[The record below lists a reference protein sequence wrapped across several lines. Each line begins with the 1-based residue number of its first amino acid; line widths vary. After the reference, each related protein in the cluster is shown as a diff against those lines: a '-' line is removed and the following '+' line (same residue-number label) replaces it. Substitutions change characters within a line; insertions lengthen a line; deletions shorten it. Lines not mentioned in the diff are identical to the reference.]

1 MKLLIDFMLIGGIV
15 INALILLILFK
26 SKKKELPQKLL
37 ILFFGIIFL
46 YMFHAYAEV
55 HKVKLLYIIT
65 FIFNDTI
72 ELFIGP
78 LLYIYIK
85 SLFEDHK
92 TLLRKNWIHFIPLI
106 IYIGVISIP
115 FIISIVNKKF
125 VFNYLKVLNDNNA
138 VFFMS
143 LIVYLLIY
151 LVFSLKLFYR
161 YKKAMEANFS
171 TISETDFGWV
181 KQMLLGTLLVAILDL
196 LGTCYE
202 IYVGEDAIDT
212 SFITLILV
220 VILIGYLGY
229 YGVRQSKIFVP
240 DFLIQEPVLQSK
252 IVEKSKVTSIVDEE
266 MFQEL
271 QTRLENIFISD
282 KPYLDEAL
290 TLNKLAQM
298 ISTTDKKLS
307 GMLNQHMKITFYD
320 IINKYRVAAV
330 KDKLASKD
338 FENYT
343 LLGIAYECGFKS
355 KTSFNRIFKK
365 ETGLSPSQYKKANL
379 S

>member
-1 MKLLIDFMLIGGIV
+1 MKLLIDFILIGGIV
-15 INALILLILFK
+15 INGLILLILLK
-26 SKKKELPQKLL
+26 SKKKELPKKLL
-37 ILFFGIIFL
+37 IFFFGIIFF
-46 YMFHAYAEV
+46 YMFHAYADV
-55 HKVKLLYIIT
+55 HNIRLLYIFT

-106 IYIGVISIP
+106 IYIGVVTIP
-115 FIISIVNKKF
+115 IIISLVSKKF
-125 VFNYLKVLNDNNA
+125 IFNYLKTLNDGSML
-138 VFFMS
+138 FFTGFLVY
-143 LIVYLLIY
+143 LIVY
-151 LVFSLKLFYR
+151 SLCSLQLFYR
-161 YKKAMEANFS
+161 YNKAMEANFS
-171 TISETDFGWV
+171 TITETDFGWV
-181 KQMLLGTLLVAILDL
+181 KQMLIGTLVVAILDL
-196 LGTCYE
+196 LGSFYE
-202 IYVGEDAIDT
+202 IYVGKDAIDT

-229 YGVRQSKIFVP
+229 YGVRQSKILIP
-240 DFLIQEPVLQSK
+240 DFLIQEPILQSQV
-252 IVEKSKVTSIVDEE
+252 VEKNKVISTADEE

-271 QTRLENIFISD
+271 QMRLEKVFISE
-282 KPYLDEAL
+282 KPYLDEEL

-307 GMLNQHMKITFYD
+307 GLLNQHMKITFYD
-320 IINKYRVAAV
+320 IINKYRVIAV
-330 KDKLASKD
+330 KEKIASKD

-365 ETGLSPSQYKKANL
+365 ETGLSPSQYKKVNL
-379 S
+379 G

>member
-1 MKLLIDFMLIGGIV
+1 MELFIDFVLIGGIV
-15 INALILLILFK
+15 INGLILLILLR
-26 SKKKELPQKLL
+26 SKKKELPKKLL
-37 ILFFGIIFL
+37 VFFFGIIFL

-55 HKVKLLYIIT
+55 HELRSLYIAT

-92 TLLRKNWIHFIPLI
+92 TLFRKNWIHFIPLL

-115 FIISIVNKKF
+115 FIISILNGKF
-125 VFNYLKVLNDNNA
+125 IFYYLNVLNEGS
-138 VFFMS
+138 VLFFS
-143 LIVYLLIY
+143 ACLLYLIVYLL
-151 LVFSLKLFYR
+151 FSLKLFSKYH
-161 YKKAMEANFS
+161 KAMEGNFS
-171 TISETDFGWV
+171 TITETDFGWI
-181 KQMLLGTLLVAILDL
+181 KQMLIGTLIVAILDL
-196 LGTCYE
+196 LGNCYE
-202 IYVGEDAIDT
+202 MYVGEDAIET
-212 SFITLILV
+212 SFITLVLV
-220 VILIGYLGY
+220 VILISYLGY
-229 YGVRQSKIFVP
+229 YGIRQSKIFVP
-240 DFLIQEPVLQSK
+240 DFLIQEPIVQLQ
-252 IVEKSKVTSIVDEE
+252 VTEKNKEISTADTE

-271 QTRLENIFISD
+271 QVRLEDVFITE
-282 KPYLDEAL
+282 KPYLDEEL

-307 GMLNQHMKITFYD
+307 GLLNQHMKITFYD
-320 IINKYRVAAV
+320 IINKYRVEAV
-330 KDKLASKD
+330 KEKLASKE

-365 ETGLSPSQYKKANL
+365 ETGLSPSQYKKQT
-379 S
+379 

>member
-15 INALILLILFK
+15 INGLILLILLK
-26 SKKKELPQKLL
+26 SKKKELPKKLL
-37 ILFFGIIFL
+37 IFLFGIIFF
-46 YMFHAYAEV
+46 YMFHAYADV
-55 HKVKLLYIIT
+55 HNIRFLYIFT

-92 TLLRKNWIHFIPLI
+92 TLLKKNWIHFIPLI
-106 IYIGVISIP
+106 IYIGVVTIP
-115 FIISIVNKKF
+115 IIISLVSKKF
-125 VFNYLKVLNDNNA
+125 IFNYLKILNDGSI
-138 VFFMS
+138 VFFTVS
-143 LIVYLLIY
+143 LLYLIVYSLC
-151 LVFSLKLFYR
+151 SLKLFYR
-161 YKKAMEANFS
+161 YNKAMEANFS

-181 KQMLLGTLLVAILDL
+181 KQMLLGTLLVATLDL
-196 LGTCYE
+196 LGSCYE
-202 IYVGEDAIDT
+202 IYIGEDAIDT
-212 SFITLILV
+212 SFVILMLV

-240 DFLIQEPVLQSK
+240 DFLIQEPVLQSQV
-252 IVEKSKVTSIVDEE
+252 VEKNKVISTADEE

-271 QTRLENIFISD
+271 QMRLEKIFISD
-282 KPYLDEAL
+282 KPYLNEEL

-307 GMLNQHMKITFYD
+307 GLLNQHMKITFYD

-330 KDKLASKD
+330 KEKIASKD
-338 FENYT
+338 FENFT

-355 KTSFNRIFKK
+355 KTSFNRTFKK
-365 ETGLSPSQYKKANL
+365 ETGLSPSQYKKL
-379 S
+379 I